1 MIKVQSLLTVKDLVK
16 GKLTIIGLNSSVY
29 DSAKKMKENKVTSV
43 LVKNSS
49 GKIVGI
55 VTNIDIIY
63 KIVATNA
70 NPQKIKVENI
80 MTKNLLTIEGDESMF
95 TARQIMLDKKVKHL
109 IVTNKEHHIGIVT
122 TKEIMGE

>member
-70 NPQKIKVENI
+70 NPQKIKVGNI

>member
-16 GKLTIIGLNSSVY
+16 GKLTIIGLNSTVY
-29 DSAKKMKENKVTSV
+29 DTANKMKDKKVTSV
-43 LVKNSS
+43 LVQDSS

-95 TARQIMLDKKVKHL
+95 TAREIMMDKKVKHL
-109 IVTNKEHHIGIVT
+109 IVTNKQHHIGIVT
-122 TKEIMGE
+122 TKEIMGQ